1 MEVMIL
7 LAIMCCVLLLLIMI
21 TQLHKKELKECFN
34 EQARFSKKLLD
45 LEEQEDEEVEIDEQ
59 EPIYKTTTSCQCE
72 IPDRTV
78 FKVDEIKPDKT
89 NKAQFLDDVQ
99 MNRAEVSGT
108 LTINETPFAT
118 FDATNNKL
126 IIG

>member
-1 MEVMIL
+1 
-7 LAIMCCVLLLLIMI
+7 MI

-59 EPIYKTTTSCQCE
+59 ESIYKTTTSCQCE
-72 IPDRTV
+72 TPDRTV

-89 NKAQFLDDVQ
+89 NKVQFVDDIQ

-118 FDATNNKL
+118 FDATSNKL